1 MTSHPANDDGAQKR
15 DKEDDEKGT
24 SPTPKRV
31 EVDAWKEGCCHCA
44 ISGHQWGSL
53 SQHGYV
59 PLTSLKADP
68 ARRRRQV
75 TSCQTFVPSH
85 QNCMHCRKKSG
96 HNSIKNSC
104 VSSPVLF
111 ATEYPATPPGW
122 YKMHS
127 RQSNPDSR
135 AQQETFHRVAQRGQ
149 GYAMAAGR
157 NSTTFQNLRQDI
169 NQLPSC
175 AGQSRSRCLALG
187 RVGETTRKNGIGS
200 TLRYADEVA
209 PSFFSAASR
218 SQPPMMSLG
227 RERERQPRQLFTP
240 LTVTSARST
249 RLARSGTSCL
259 FTKHPPP
266 NEAVRHPDFSATSA
280 VSCLRHCA
288 DTCIVSLAA

>member
-24 SPTPKRV
+24 SLTQKRV

-200 TLRYADEVA
+200 TLRRRGCAFIFLCCKSLTASDDVSWSRARETAATTIHSLDGHLSEVHA
-209 PSFFSAASR
+209 PSTLGYILPIHKTSSA
-218 SQPPMMSLG
+218 Q
-227 RERERQPRQLFTP
+227 
-240 LTVTSARST
+240 
-249 RLARSGTSCL
+249 
-259 FTKHPPP
+259 
-266 NEAVRHPDFSATSA
+266 
-280 VSCLRHCA
+280 
-288 DTCIVSLAA
+288 

>member
-1 MTSHPANDDGAQKR
+1 MTSHPVNDDGAQKR
-15 DKEDDEKGT
+15 DKEDDEKGA

-44 ISGHQWGSL
+44 ISGHQRGSL

-75 TSCQTFVPSH
+75 TFCQTFVPSH

-111 ATEYPATPPGW
+111 ATEYPATPLGW

-149 GYAMAAGR
+149 G
-157 NSTTFQNLRQDI
+157 FQVVQVSQEVAVLRWD
-169 NQLPSC
+169 
-175 AGQSRSRCLALG
+175 ALE
-187 RVGETTRKNGIGS
+187 RRQEKMEPDP
-200 TLRYADEVA
+200 RYADEVA

-249 RLARSGTSCL
+249 RLARSGTSCP

-266 NEAVRHPDFSATSA
+266 NEASHSRHD
-280 VSCLRHCA
+280 CLSTA
-288 DTCIVSLAA
+288 QNTFDAAHNLRRVAEYKLHRIAEGRE

>member
-1 MTSHPANDDGAQKR
+1 
-15 DKEDDEKGT
+15 
-24 SPTPKRV
+24 
-31 EVDAWKEGCCHCA
+31 
-44 ISGHQWGSL
+44 
-53 SQHGYV
+53 
-59 PLTSLKADP
+59 
-68 ARRRRQV
+68 
-75 TSCQTFVPSH
+75 
-85 QNCMHCRKKSG
+85 MHCRKKSG

-157 NSTTFQNLRQDI
+157 NSTTFQNLRQTSISFQVVQVIQEVAVLRWD
-169 NQLPSC
+169 
-175 AGQSRSRCLALG
+175 ALE
-187 RVGETTRKNGIGS
+187 RRQEKMES
-200 TLRYADEVA
+200 DPRYADEVA

>member
-1 MTSHPANDDGAQKR
+1 MASHPANDDGAQKR
-15 DKEDDEKGT
+15 DKKDDEKGT
-24 SPTPKRV
+24 SPTQKRV

-59 PLTSLKADP
+59 PLMSLKADP

-85 QNCMHCRKKSG
+85 QNCIHCRKKSG
-96 HNSIKNSC
+96 HNSIKSSC

-122 YKMHS
+122 YKMHG
-127 RQSNPDSR
+127 RKSNPDSR
-135 AQQETFHRVAQRGQ
+135 AQQETLHRVAKRGQ

-157 NSTTFQNLRQDI
+157 NNTTFQNLRQDI

-175 AGQSRSRCLALG
+175 AGQSRVAVLRWDALE
-187 RVGETTRKNGIGS
+187 RRQERKEPDP
-200 TLRYADEVA
+200 RYADEVA
-209 PSFFSAASR
+209 PSFFDAASR

-227 RERERQPRQLFTP
+227 RERERQPRQLFAP
-240 LTVTSARST
+240 LTATSASST

-266 NEAVRHPDFSATSA
+266 NEAVKHHDFSATSS

-288 DTCIVSLAA
+288 DTCMVSLAA